1 MRIVSNPPRD
11 ERELLLFDKNGDSKT
26 VSSIPE
32 RYWKN
37 FQLSLS
43 DSQS

>member
-1 MRIVSNPPRD
+1 MGIVSNPPRD

-26 VSSIPE
+26 GSSIPE

-43 DSQS
+43 ASQS